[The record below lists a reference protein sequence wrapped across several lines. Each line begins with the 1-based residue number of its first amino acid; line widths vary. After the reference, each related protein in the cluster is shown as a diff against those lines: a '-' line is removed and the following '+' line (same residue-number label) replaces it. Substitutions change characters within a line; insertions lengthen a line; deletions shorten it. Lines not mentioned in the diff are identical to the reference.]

1 MPNIYFKI
9 REGYSSVVDMLTYEQ
24 AGKLFKGFCA
34 YVFYGIPFEST
45 DRKVQA
51 AFEVIKKSLDSEI
64 RGREFGLK
72 FGRIGGL
79 RSQEIFRQKIIENLN
94 KPNDEEDDMSKGA

>member
-24 AGKLFKGFCA
+24 AGKLLKGLCA
-34 YVFYGIPFEST
+34 YVFDGTPFEST
-45 DRKVQA
+45 DRKVQG
-51 AFEVIKKSLDSEI
+51 AFEVIKKSLDNEM
-64 RGREFGLK
+64 RGREIGLK

-94 KPNDEEDDMSKGA
+94 KSNDKENDMPKGA

>member
-1 MPNIYFKI
+1 MKEKSFKI
-9 REGYSSVVDMLTYEQ
+9 REGYSSIVDMLTYEQ

-34 YVFYGIPFEST
+34 YVFRGEPFEST

-51 AFEVIKKSLDSEI
+51 AFEVIKKFLDNEM
-64 RGREFGLK
+64 RGRELGLK

-79 RSQEIFRQKIIENLN
+79 RSQEIFRQKIIENLD
-94 KPNDEEDDMSKGA
+94 KLNDEEDDMSKGA